1 MNKRSIKQLV
11 FPIIVGVLSLS
22 NIFRNFQDFYLTS
35 FLVSVIGLGGVVL
48 FLLNNKKASILFYV
62 WIISQIITFSN
73 VGFTYYTEQS
83 PNISLGMNF
92 QGKNSIFSINFL
104 PLFYFIG
111 YRLIK
116 MYDLI
121 GQNVSIRPIKAE
133 SNLKPIKGTI
143 SEIINLNKDG
153 KWFKVDYLENKNSEV
168 KSVIIKPKGEER
180 FSKKSSIFAFV
191 KESDGNRSFIDWG
204 KVKLIK

>member
-1 MNKRSIKQLV
+1 MNIRSTKQLV

-35 FLVSVIGLGGVVL
+35 VLVSIIGLGGVVL

-73 VGFTYYTEQS
+73 AGFTYYTVQS

-121 GQNVSIRPIKAE
+121 G
-133 SNLKPIKGTI
+133 
-143 SEIINLNKDG
+143 
-153 KWFKVDYLENKNSEV
+153 
-168 KSVIIKPKGEER
+168 
-180 FSKKSSIFAFV
+180 
-191 KESDGNRSFIDWG
+191 
-204 KVKLIK
+204 